1 MLPLSPKWQAVKI
14 FASMLCSSGFT
25 IGLWTLHLVT
35 QSWWMKNASIL
46 SRKPPWPLNLNGR
59 FVWSAS
65 RFGNRNTKPS
75 IFEPLATAKQR
86 DLRAWADGQKR
97 QRHCPIWLL
106 WIWFQSLEKESNS
119 KKNVSNNFR
128 SGFRL
133 TGRRVWDTH
142 LVKECFLNWHG
153 GKIKHYQSNAKVK
166 ISKNSELFSKKTG
179 WSWVEWSDSH
189 LSPIFLP
196 FAVIPM
202 WFPSFFLPHLGPPR
216 SRWWSSPRASWPAKC
231 WSWPGD
237 NSPFIS

>member
-1 MLPLSPKWQAVKI
+1 MLPISPKWQAVKI

-106 WIWFQSLEKESNS
+106 WIWFQSLEKNPIA

-166 ISKNSELFSKKTG
+166 ISKNFELFSKKTRVILG
-179 WSWVEWSDSH
+179 GMIWFPSESHLIPIFCLLLWFPCDSH
-189 LSPIFLP
+189 LF
-196 FAVIPM
+196 FAP
-202 WFPSFFLPHLGPPR
+202 LGAPTFQVMIITKSQLAGEVLELAR
-216 SRWWSSPRASWPAKC
+216 
-231 WSWPGD
+231 G
-237 NSPFIS
+237 